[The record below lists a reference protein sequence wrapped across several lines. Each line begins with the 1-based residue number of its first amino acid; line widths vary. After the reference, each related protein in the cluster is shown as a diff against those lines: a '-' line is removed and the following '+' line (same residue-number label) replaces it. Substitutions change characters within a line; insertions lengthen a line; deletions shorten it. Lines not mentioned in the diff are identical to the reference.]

1 MQRLRHQFLADA
13 GFTRQQHRQ
22 LAVADDS
29 DFLQQP
35 LVRRTL
41 ADQRGRYGFFCR
53 QRAVGVGALAL
64 VLGPQRQALDTLHHA
79 DSRRRQTGKR
89 LHIAQVHL

>member
-1 MQRLRHQFLADA
+1 MQRLRHQLLADA
-13 GFTRQQHRQ
+13 GFARQQHRQ
-22 LAVADDS
+22 LTVADDG

-41 ADQRGRYGFFCR
+41 ADECGRHRFFCR

-64 VLGPQRQALDTLHHA
+64 VLGPQRQALDALHHA
-79 DSRRRQTGKR
+79 DRGRRQAGKR
-89 LHIAQVHL
+89 LHVAQINL